1 MQTRE
6 PKNLRLISSHDPN
19 WFGNIGDGTSLQQA
33 ADGRLAEPRISA
45 FLHSL
50 YQGDGFVG

>member
-33 ADGRLAEPRISA
+33 ADGRPAEPRISA